1 MTFKDHVA
9 QWIDCQ
15 RCQLCEDRDRVVLAR
30 GQIPCDALFVGEAP
44 GESENVLGRPFCGPA
59 GYLLDDIIERSLEG
73 NRAVP
78 RFPLRVSFT
87 NLVACIPRED
97 GGKATEPDDESIE
110 ACRPRLEQFIAL
122 AQPRLIVSV
131 GSLARDWLAQGYRY
145 SIRLPQ
151 PLPAQIEIIHP
162 AAILRA
168 NSAQQSLMV
177 RKCVVTLTNAF
188 AKL

>member
-1 MTFKDHVA
+1 MTFKDHVLR
-9 QWIDCQ
+9 WIDCK
-15 RCQLCEDRDRVVLAR
+15 RCPLCETRDRVVLAR
-30 GQIPCDALFVGEAP
+30 GRVPCDVLFCGEAA
-44 GESENVLGRPFCGPA
+44 GESENVLGAPFVGPA
-59 GYLLDDIIERSLEG
+59 GHLLDDIIQRSAPD
-73 NRAVP
+73 NKRIAM
-78 RFPLRVSFT
+78 T
-87 NLVACIPRED
+87 NLVACIPRDDD

-110 ACRPRLEQFIAL
+110 ACRPRLEEFIAL
-122 AQPRLIVSV
+122 AKPRLVVAV
-131 GSLARDWLAQGYRY
+131 GMLARDWLTQGYKY

-151 PLPAQIEIIHP
+151 PAPPLIEIVHP